1 MMSILD
7 DKSAQQKT
15 DLVVERI
22 EKLARANYPSGVG
35 SSIKTIVKVNRRT
48 GDRSRAERFAQESN
62 ATHFIVRKCQRD
74 LTDGS
79 DGKRNLMSAGRLAA
93 RTRTRRIAIGKA

>member
-35 SSIKTIVKVNRRT
+35 GSIKTIVKVNRRT
-48 GDRSRAERFAQESN
+48 GDRSRA
-62 ATHFIVRKCQRD
+62 
-74 LTDGS
+74 
-79 DGKRNLMSAGRLAA
+79 
-93 RTRTRRIAIGKA
+93 